1 MNHRCTAC
9 PGNPVFRSERLP
21 AYAGNGP
28 KLNIRPI
35 DRSGLNK
42 YLGFGFNPRNL
53 KPLSILL
60 VDDHLLFRKGIAAA
74 ITDIRPDWTFIEA
87 GNGTQALELASC
99 KTFDIALVDVQ
110 MPIMGGI
117 EFTRRSKTLYPD
129 LPVAILTQFEETS
142 LIVHFHQIGVNA
154 FLCKNSDPDEVV
166 QAIETVCSEGR
177 YVNDTFLRAMETSVG
192 IMASDRVRLDLSPRD
207 KDIILLLRQGKNSKQ
222 IANLLHLSET
232 SIESY
237 RKDLLH
243 KTQTR
248 NVAELV
254 SLAHRTGII

>member
-1 MNHRCTAC
+1 MKSFT
-9 PGNPVFRSERLP
+9 
-21 AYAGNGP
+21 
-28 KLNIRPI
+28 
-35 DRSGLNK
+35 
-42 YLGFGFNPRNL
+42 
-53 KPLSILL
+53 ILL

-74 ITDIRPDWTFIEA
+74 INDIRPDWAFSEA
-87 GNGTQALELASC
+87 SNGAQALELTSSE
-99 KTFDIALVDVQ
+99 TFDIALVDVQ

-117 EFTRRSKTLYPD
+117 EFTRRVKMMYPN
-129 LPVAILTQFEETS
+129 LPVVILTQFNEPS
-142 LIVHFHQIGVNA
+142 LILHFLEMGVNG
-154 FLCKNSDPDEVV
+154 FLCKDTEPGEVV
-166 QAIETVCSEGR
+166 EAIETIHTDGR
-177 YVNDTFLRAMETSVG
+177 YVNDTMLRAMEVSVG
-192 IMASDRVRLDLSPRD
+192 ITASDRVRLDLSPRD

-222 IANLLHLSET
+222 IASLLHLSET

>member
-1 MNHRCTAC
+1 MK
-9 PGNPVFRSERLP
+9 S
-21 AYAGNGP
+21 
-28 KLNIRPI
+28 
-35 DRSGLNK
+35 
-42 YLGFGFNPRNL
+42 
-53 KPLSILL
+53 LSILL

-74 ITDIRPDWTFIEA
+74 INDIRPDWAFSEA
-87 GNGTQALELASC
+87 ANGAQALEQTSSGV
-99 KTFDIALVDVQ
+99 FDIALVDVQ

-117 EFTRRSKTLYPD
+117 EFTRRSKMLYPN
-129 LPVAILTQFEETS
+129 LPVLILTQFDEPS
-142 LIVHFHQIGVNA
+142 LIVHFLQIGVNG
-154 FLCKNSDPDEVV
+154 FLCKNSEPIQVV
-166 QAIETVCSEGR
+166 EAIETILHEGR
-177 YVNDTFLRAMETSVG
+177 YVNDTMIRAMETSVG
-192 IMASDRVRLDLSPRD
+192 ITPSDRVRLDLSPRD

-222 IANLLHLSET
+222 IASLLHLSET